1 MQNIKCNIA
10 RIRNLTNGLSCLNTS
25 ACPEI
30 FSTGMAELDTHLGG
44 GLRTKAVHEIF
55 AADTAQSQAAD
66 GFALGLAL
74 RAKPKSM
81 VWVMQTRAFPE
92 AGVPYGPGVEDW
104 GLETRSLVLVMVRD
118 TAHLLSASEEALA
131 SGAVDAVLMSAW
143 GEGPAFTLTASR
155 RLALAAT
162 RGGSTGFFVRAA
174 ARPASSA
181 AETRWRVR
189 AAPSMPLEAQ
199 APGLSALAV
208 ELLRSKSGS
217 PCGEWIVEWDRETRT
232 FIAPS
237 TPRSLVSV
245 SADRAQETGQGN
257 RRAA

>member
-1 MQNIKCNIA
+1 MQNIGRDISEV
-10 RIRNLTNGLSCLNTS
+10 RNLVKGLSRLNVS

-30 FSTGMAELDTHLGG
+30 FSTGMTELDAHLGG
-44 GLRTKAVHEIF
+44 GLRREAVHEVF

-74 RAKPKSM
+74 RSEPKSL
-81 VWVMQTRAFPE
+81 VWVMQTCAFSE

-104 GLETRSLVLVMVRD
+104 GLETRSLVLVTVRN

-131 SGAVDAVLMSAW
+131 SGAADAVLMSGW
-143 GEGPAFTLTASR
+143 GDGPAFTLTASR

-162 RGGSTGFFVRAA
+162 RGRSTGFFVRAA

-189 AAPSMPLEAQ
+189 AAPSTPLEAQ

-208 ELLRSKSGS
+208 ELLRSKSGA
-217 PCGEWIVEWDRETRT
+217 PCGEWIVEWDREART
-232 FIAPS
+232 FTAPS
-237 TPRSLVSV
+237 TPRGLVSL
-245 SADRAQETGQGN
+245 SADRAKGTGQGN